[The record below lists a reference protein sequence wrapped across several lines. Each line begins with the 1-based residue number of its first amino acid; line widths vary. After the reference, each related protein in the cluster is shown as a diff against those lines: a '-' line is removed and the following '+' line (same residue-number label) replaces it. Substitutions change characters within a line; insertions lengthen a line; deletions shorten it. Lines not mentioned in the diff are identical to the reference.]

1 MRNGEHMRKSTYLAS
16 ISYDQS
22 TKNMIVVFTDGARIV
37 YHGVSS
43 RTYDAVAGAKSPG
56 EKFSE
61 LVRDRYDFT
70 ILKQAA

>member
-1 MRNGEHMRKSTYLAS
+1 MRKSTYLAS

-22 TKNMIVVFTDGARIV
+22 TKTMTVVFTDGAKLA
-37 YHGVSS
+37 YHDVSL
-43 RTYDAVAGAKSPG
+43 RTFNAVANANSPG

-61 LVRDRYDFT
+61 LVKDDYRFT

>member
-1 MRNGEHMRKSTYLAS
+1 MRKSTYLAS

-22 TKNMIVVFTDGARIV
+22 TNTMIVVFTDGAKIA
-37 YHGVSS
+37 YHSIS
-43 RTYDAVAGAKSPG
+43 ARTYSAVATAKSPG

-61 LVRDRYDFT
+61 IVRDKYRFT

>member
-1 MRNGEHMRKSTYLAS
+1 MKKSTYLAS

-22 TKNMIVVFTDGARIV
+22 TKTMTVVFTDGAKIA
-37 YHGVSS
+37 YHSISS
-43 RTYDAVAGAKSPG
+43 RTYNAVAVAKSPG

-61 LVRDRYDFT
+61 LVRDNYSFT